1 MNSKNLMTSPPK
13 RPAAR
18 LYLMMMLAVA
28 LWLAGLHW
36 FTRSMMDVP
45 PQKPV
50 AADAIIALTGGS
62 NRVEKAFD
70 LLEADLGKK
79 VFISGVYHGVEVREL
94 LDLWRTE
101 NHKELDCCVVLGFE
115 ADNTIG
121 NAKESVAWM
130 EKEGFKTAYLVTANY
145 HMKRALLAFRRL
157 GPEVT
162 IIPYPVAPEGLD
174 MKNWWRDTKYRSL
187 VIREYS
193 KYLASFVVYA
203 FPGKPL

>member
-1 MNSKNLMTSPPK
+1 MKYKIPPPK
-13 RPAAR
+13 RKSIR
-18 LYLMMMLAVA
+18 FYLTIMMIAA

-36 FTRSMMDVP
+36 FTRSMMDMP
-45 PQKPV
+45 PQKLV
-50 AADAIIALTGGS
+50 QADAIIALTGGS

-70 LLEADLGKK
+70 LLEQDRGKK
-79 VFISGVYHGVEVREL
+79 VFISGVYHGVEVKEL
-94 LDLWRTE
+94 LNLWRTE
-101 NHKELDCCVVLGFE
+101 SHKELDCCVVLGFE

-121 NAKESVAWM
+121 NAQESVTWM
-130 EKEGFKTAYLVTANY
+130 EKEGYKTAYLVTANY
-145 HMKRALLAFRRL
+145 HMKRALLAFQRL
-157 GPEVT
+157 GPDIK

-174 MKNWWRDTKYRSL
+174 MKNWWRDTKFRNL